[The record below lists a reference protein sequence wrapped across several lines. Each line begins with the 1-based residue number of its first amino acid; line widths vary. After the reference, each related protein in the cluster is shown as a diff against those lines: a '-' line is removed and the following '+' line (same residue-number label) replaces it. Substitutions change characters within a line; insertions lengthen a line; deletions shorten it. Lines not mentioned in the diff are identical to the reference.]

1 MITEFPR
8 SSRYKLPPP
17 ASSTMSSPLRT
28 WLVAIVS
35 TLSRPVFKNFTF
47 DAPAIA
53 ENAFHSLVKLNLW
66 FFLHFLMCTFPSDTY
81 VVVEVACLSTNTIM
95 VCALPAF
102 DTAAFFVL
110 FLFDFSAGSNFLFCG
125 TDGCDLELQAG

>member
-1 MITEFPR
+1 
-8 SSRYKLPPP
+8 
-17 ASSTMSSPLRT
+17 
-28 WLVAIVS
+28 
-35 TLSRPVFKNFTF
+35 
-47 DAPAIA
+47 
-53 ENAFHSLVKLNLW
+53 
-66 FFLHFLMCTFPSDTY
+66 MCTFPSDTY
-81 VVVEVACLSTNTIM
+81 VVVEGGMFEYKHHM